1 DGHASGIVIFS
12 QAGIDPD
19 HLHARLTAAGV
30 KCAVRAGGIRFS
42 PHCYNTIDEIDTA
55 IAALD

>member
-1 DGHASGIVIFS
+1 MIFS
-12 QAGIDPD
+12 KPGTDPQR
-19 HLHARLTAAGV
+19 LHDRLTAVGV

-42 PHCYNTIDEIDTA
+42 PHSYNTVDEIDTA